1 MHWQAPP
8 PFSPWLL
15 AVGLETFRR
24 RCSSSN
30 RDISPA
36 GPKQELIKREETK
49 RFSDSEVAKTS
60 LYVSLLWLPE
70 TGNISGNSSNQHG
83 WQHGANKTLL
93 FTTQFQT
100 KALPSLSW
108 SIYSKSS
115 QDPVIHYV
123 QTELI
128 FHLLGCKTGS
138 SLLL

>member
-1 MHWQAPP
+1 MHWQASP
-8 PFSPWLL
+8 SLPWLL

-24 RCSSSN
+24 RRSSSN
-30 RDISPA
+30 RDISLA
-36 GPKQELIKREETK
+36 GPKQKLIEKEETK

-60 LYVSLLWLPE
+60 LFISLLWLPE
-70 TGNISGNSSNQHG
+70 TGNELGNSSNQCG
-83 WQHGANKTLL
+83 WQHGVNKTLL

-100 KALPSLSW
+100 RALPSLSW

-115 QDPVIHYV
+115 QDSVIHYV

-138 SLLL
+138 SLHL